1 MTDKP
6 PPPHIAPE
14 GGEAVP
20 RRKPAAA
27 KKPVT
32 KKAAAKKPAARSKPA
47 AKRKT
52 AATDAAKLVARVSR
66 AIETELTRIET
77 IVGGKR
83 VTPARRTEA
92 ERRARTLASL
102 ARTLAEMT
110 RLRAT
115 QPQAKA
121 RDDDDAVPRDLDE
134 FRATLQ
140 ARLER
145 MVAAEQNAADGG
157 DESG

>member
-6 PPPHIAPE
+6 SPPLTAPE
-14 GGEAVP
+14 GGEAAP
-20 RRKPAAA
+20 QRKPI
-27 KKPVT
+27 KRST
-32 KKAAAKKPAARSKPA
+32 RKKAAAKKPAGKSRAA
-47 AKRKT
+47 AKRKP
-52 AATDAAKLVARVSR
+52 ASTDAAKLVARVSR
-66 AIETELTRIET
+66 AIETELTQIET

-110 RLRAT
+110 RLRAA
-115 QPQAKA
+115 QPQAKV
-121 RDDDDAVPRDLDE
+121 RDDDDDVPRDLDE

-140 ARLER
+140 RRLEK
-145 MVAAEQNAADGG
+145 MVAEEQGGVAGG
-157 DESG
+157 DDAD